1 VGHNASPEAHAELA
15 EKSSRL
21 VGSVGYFPER
31 YGEGVIPL
39 GLDLLAGRP
48 VPPAT
53 FVRHEMITSANL
65 RSFYPQSPERIAV
78 PEATVP
84 KD

>member
-1 VGHNASPEAHAELA
+1 
-15 EKSSRL
+15 
-21 VGSVGYFPER
+21 
-31 YGEGVIPL
+31 
-39 GLDLLAGRP
+39 LLAGRP